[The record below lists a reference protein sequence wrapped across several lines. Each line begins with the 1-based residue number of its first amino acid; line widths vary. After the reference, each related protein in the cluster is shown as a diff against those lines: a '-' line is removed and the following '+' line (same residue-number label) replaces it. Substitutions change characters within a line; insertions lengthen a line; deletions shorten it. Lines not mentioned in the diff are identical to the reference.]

1 MSKSGSLIPSGVL
14 ITGASSGIGEY
25 LARQYA
31 APGIRLALTGRN
43 AERLEAVAEIC
54 RTKGA
59 AVECHTTPVTDA
71 GAMRALILDF
81 AARGRLDLV
90 LANAG
95 ISGGF
100 KDWGGF
106 DAHVREV
113 AAVNID
119 GVFNTV
125 NPAIEAML
133 GQEASPLLGQNR
145 MPLRGQ
151 IGVVASLAS
160 FLPLPGAAIYS
171 ASKAFARVYAEA
183 LRSQLAPKGIGISSI
198 CPGFVVSR
206 MTAKNRFPMPFLME
220 TEPAARRIAQGLAE
234 NRARIAFP
242 WPMLAVMRLLESLPY
257 PLTSW
262 LLSRA
267 PAKE

>member
-1 MSKSGSLIPSGVL
+1 MSKKGIL

-25 LARQYA
+25 LARHYA
-31 APGIRLALTGRN
+31 APDVRLAITGRD
-43 AERLEAVAEIC
+43 AARLEAVAAIC
-54 RTKGA
+54 RAKGA
-59 AVECHTTPVTDA
+59 EVECHAVPVTDA
-71 GAMRALILDF
+71 AAMRALILDF

-100 KDWGGF
+100 KDWSGF

-133 GQEASPLLGQNR
+133 TQEPGPR
-145 MPLRGQ
+145 RGQ
-151 IGVVASLAS
+151 IAVVASLAG

-171 ASKAFARVYAEA
+171 ASKAFARTYAEA
-183 LRSQLAPKGIGISSI
+183 LRSQLAPKGVAISSI

-206 MTAKNRFPMPFLME
+206 MTAKNRFPMPFLMD
-220 TEPAARRIAQGLAE
+220 TEAAARRIAQGLAE

-242 WPMLAVMRLLESLPY
+242 WPMLAIMRLLESLPY
-257 PLTSW
+257 PLTAW

>member
-1 MSKSGSLIPSGVL
+1 MSIKGIL

-25 LARQYA
+25 LARAYA
-31 APGIRLALTGRN
+31 APDVRLALTGRD
-43 AERLEAVAEIC
+43 AGRLEAVAEIC
-54 RTKGA
+54 RAKGA
-59 AVECHTTPVTDA
+59 AVECHLTPVTDA
-71 GAMRALILDF
+71 AAMRALILDF

-100 KDWGGF
+100 KDWSGF

-119 GVFNTV
+119 GVMNTV

-133 GQEASPLLGQNR
+133 GQAPDPLKGQIG

-151 IGVVASLAS
+151 IGVVASLAG
-160 FLPLPGAAIYS
+160 FLPLPGASIYS

-183 LRSQLAPKGIGISSI
+183 LRGQLAPEGIAMSAI

-220 TEPAARRIAQGLAE
+220 TEAAARRIQQGLAE

-262 LLSRA
+262 LLNRA

>member
-1 MSKSGSLIPSGVL
+1 MSKKGIL

-25 LARQYA
+25 LARHYA
-31 APGIRLALTGRN
+31 APDVRLAITGRD
-43 AERLEAVAEIC
+43 AARLEAVAAIC
-54 RTKGA
+54 RAKGA
-59 AVECHTTPVTDA
+59 EVECHAVPVTDA
-71 GAMRALILDF
+71 VAMRALILDF
-81 AARGRLDLV
+81 AARDRLDLT

-100 KDWGGF
+100 KDWSGF

-133 GQEASPLLGQNR
+133 GQPEA
-145 MPLRGQ
+145 PLRGQ
-151 IGVVASLAS
+151 IAVVASLAG

-171 ASKAFARVYAEA
+171 ASKAFARTYAEA
-183 LRSQLAPKGIGISSI
+183 LRSQLAPKGIAISSI

-206 MTAKNRFPMPFLME
+206 MTAKNRFPMPFLMD
-220 TEPAARRIAQGLAE
+220 TEAAARRIAQGLAE

-242 WPMLAVMRLLESLPY
+242 WPMLAIMRLLESLPY
-257 PLTSW
+257 PLTAW